1 MELLS
6 EKKKKKKK
14 KMETLHVKLHE
25 TVEAAISRYPAST
38 NFSNMFIICLW
49 LKIIRK
55 FD

>member
-6 EKKKKKKK
+6 EKKKKKN
-14 KMETLHVKLHE
+14 METSHVKLHE